1 MNNTLKI
8 LLTMLLSFFVG
19 LIFGFIVAKVS
30 HKITARIRKKN
41 EARRIDKM
49 IRDTRNLI
57 KSMSSEELQA
67 ETRRAERESRDSYI
81 MGYQPKHDCVPTL
94 PPCGSKGEDA

>member
-1 MNNTLKI
+1 MNDTLKI
-8 LLTMLLSFFVG
+8 PLTMLLSFPIGFA
-19 LIFGFIVAKVS
+19 LGFIVAKVS
-30 HKITARIRKKN
+30 HKITAHIRKKN

-81 MGYQPKHDCVPTL
+81 MGYQPKHNCIPTL
-94 PPCGSKGEDA
+94 PPRGSKGEDA

>member
-1 MNNTLKI
+1 MNDILKI
-8 LLTMLLSFFVG
+8 PLTMLLSFLVG
-19 LIFGFIVAKVS
+19 FALGFMAARLS
-30 HKITARIRKKN
+30 HKVTARIRKKKR
-41 EARRIDKM
+41 ARRIDKM

-67 ETRRAERESRDSYI
+67 EARRAERESRDSYI
-81 MGYQPKHDCVPTL
+81 IGYQPKYDCIPTL

>member
-19 LIFGFIVAKVS
+19 LIFGFIAAKVS

-94 PPCGSKGEDA
+94 PPRGSKGEDA

>member
-1 MNNTLKI
+1 MNDVLKI
-8 LLTMLLSFFVG
+8 PLTMLLSFIVG
-19 LIFGFIVAKVS
+19 LTFGFIAARIS
-30 HKITARIRKKN
+30 RKITAYIRKRN

-57 KSMSSEELQA
+57 KSMSNEELRA
-67 ETRRAERESRDSYI
+67 ETRRAERESCDSYI

-94 PPCGSKGEDA
+94 PPRGSKGEDA